1 MNNESKSYAAQ
12 LTAEQEQEL
21 KEAFNLFDKDGDGT
35 ISAKELVVVMRSI
48 GIQPSEE
55 DVQAM
60 MNEIVPDND
69 GEIEYP
75 GFVELLAKM
84 LSETADKDELQEAFS
99 NFDKGAKGYYT
110 LEDLKMIVYEF
121 GERMTDEEIEKMF
134 QDHDTEKKGKI
145 SYEQFVSLFSAHF

>member
-84 LSETADKDELQEAFS
+84 LSETADKDEL
-99 NFDKGAKGYYT
+99 
-110 LEDLKMIVYEF
+110 
-121 GERMTDEEIEKMF
+121 
-134 QDHDTEKKGKI
+134 
-145 SYEQFVSLFSAHF
+145 